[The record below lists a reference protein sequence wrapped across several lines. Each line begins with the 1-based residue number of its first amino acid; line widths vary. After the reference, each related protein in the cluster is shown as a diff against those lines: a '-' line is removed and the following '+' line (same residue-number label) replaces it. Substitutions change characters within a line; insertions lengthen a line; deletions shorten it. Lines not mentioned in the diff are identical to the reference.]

1 VIAAGKVAG
10 MRGARTGTIAL
21 ACLLFMGLAQP
32 AGAELTERGDLF
44 IRFDGGLIPDALP
57 RHVDAPISVWVK
69 GTVRV
74 LSGSRHP
81 PSLRQISIALNR
93 GGHLETDGLPTCNR
107 SQIDPA
113 TSAQALAAC
122 GPALVGT
129 GRFVGKAA
137 LPGQEAFSVY
147 GKILAFNAVVNGRTA
162 IFAHVYTGQ
171 PVPSSRII
179 VFQIHHRPGTFGT
192 VLTGDLPVALNHYG
206 YVKQISLRL
215 HRLYSVKG
223 QQRSYLNASCPAP
236 AGFPGAVFPFA
247 RASMVFDDGRRLSST
262 LRRSCHVLPGEL

>member
-1 VIAAGKVAG
+1 
-10 MRGARTGTIAL
+10 MRGARIGTIAL
-21 ACLLFMGLAQP
+21 VCLLSLAP
-32 AGAELTERGDLF
+32 LAAAELTERGDLF
-44 IRFDGGLIPDALP
+44 IRFDGGLTPDALP
-57 RHVDAPISVWVK
+57 RHVDAPIAVWVK

-74 LSGSRHP
+74 LSGTRRP
-81 PSLRQISIALNR
+81 PSLRRISIALNR

-113 TSAQALAAC
+113 TSAEALALC

-147 GKILAFNAVVNGRTA
+147 GDILAFNAVVNGRTA
-162 IFAHVYTGQ
+162 IFAHIYTDQ

-192 VLTGDLPVALNHYG
+192 VLTGELPVALNHYG
-206 YVKQISLRL
+206 YVRQISLRL
-215 HRLYSVKG
+215 HRRYSFKG
-223 QQRSYLNASCPAP
+223 RSRSYLNASCPAP
-236 AGFPGAVFPFA
+236 AGFPGAIFPFA

-262 LRRSCHVLPGEL
+262 LRRSCRVRPGKS